1 MYYYGISLGGVHGT
15 WFAGLTPDI
24 ERFGLDV
31 PAINFSCLLQRST
44 QFAAIDIA
52 ISTVGVTDPMQFA
65 LLINL
70 VHELWVSA
78 EPAGLARHI
87 TSDPLTGSGGAKRI
101 LYTPAWLDKQVS
113 NQCTEAAARTLGLP
127 NLAGSLQEELQSI
140 PDMAGPLDSAYIMYD
155 TGAFDLFNPAHAPH
169 IPPLSNIIPT
179 DVCDPHNGPRQTPA
193 AVRQLIAF
201 LQPGGQISN
210 FCNGTCDAGQ
220 ALEIPGGG
228 TCDSS
233 SPVML
238 QGAPCGTDADCGGGT
253 CVAVPICD
261 PLNP

>member
-1 MYYYGISLGGVHGT
+1 MH
-15 WFAGLTPDI
+15 
-24 ERFGLDV
+24 
-31 PAINFSCLLQRST
+31 
-44 QFAAIDIA
+44 
-52 ISTVGVTDPMQFA
+52 FA
-65 LLINL
+65 LLIDL

-78 EPAGLARHI
+78 EPAWLARHI
-87 TSDPLTGSGGAKRI
+87 TSDPLAGSGGAKRV

-113 NQCTEAAARTLGLP
+113 NQCTEAAARTMGLP
-127 NLAGSLQEELQSI
+127 NLIGSLQEDLQGI
-140 PDMAGPLDSAYIMYD
+140 PDMAGPLASAYIMYD

-201 LQPGGQISN
+201 LQPGGQISS
-210 FCNGTCDAGQ
+210 FCNGTCDAGE

-228 TCDSS
+228 ACDLG
-233 SPVML
+233 SPPML
-238 QGAPCGTDADCGGGT
+238 QGLPCGTDADCGGGT
-253 CVAVPICD
+253 CVAVPVCD